1 MEGVL
6 IELLTLANILSVDFI
21 KMHSIHK
28 SCELRKEL
36 RHGFMKTLKRG
47 KYVSVLVMMF
57 VDDCSRLHCL
67 FINRL
72 NQFYLTFSSVGRA
85 LLILFL

>member
-28 SCELRKEL
+28 SYEFRKEL
-36 RHGFMKTLKRG
+36 RHGLMKTLKRG
-47 KYVSVLVMMF
+47 KL
-57 VDDCSRLHCL
+57 LK
-67 FINRL
+67 
-72 NQFYLTFSSVGRA
+72 SSM
-85 LLILFL
+85 